1 MYCKIH
7 SHRCHQ
13 QQGYGRKASLWLAAH
28 EVLVQRASAAEL
40 TGKHEAEMWLKLH
53 GAARTPRPLLSPG
66 RVLQNWALPGC
77 HIVQVCRY
85 KICERKYF
93 RYLDFDVQRKRN
105 PYLHIDRV
113 SWRRAMSLPNWNFI
127 QIIQLITFLTDFW
140 LLPSM
145 KNCIFQDVSE
155 TCHFSELQSKLDK
168 ALKKQPSPGWA

>member
-7 SHRCHQ
+7 SHRCYQ
-13 QQGYGRKASLWLAAH
+13 QQGDGRKASPWLAAH
-28 EVLVQRASAAEL
+28 EVLVQRSSTAEL
-40 TGKHEAEMWLKLH
+40 AGKHDSRNGSSCMGLP
-53 GAARTPRPLLSPG
+53 GPPDPLLRPG
-66 RVLQNWALPGC
+66 RVLQSWALPGC
-77 HIVQVCRY
+77 HIVPVCRY
-85 KICERKYF
+85 KICERKNF
-93 RYLDFDVQRKRN
+93 RYFDFGVQCKRN
-105 PYLHIDRV
+105 PYLHIDRI
-113 SWRRAMSLPNWNFI
+113 SWRRAMSLPNWNSI

>member
-1 MYCKIH
+1 MAGKQAH
-7 SHRCHQ
+7 GWQHM
-13 QQGYGRKASLWLAAH
+13 KSLCREQAL
-28 EVLVQRASAAEL
+28 LSSL
-40 TGKHEAEMWLKLH
+40 GSMTAEMWLKLH
-53 GAARTPRPLLSPG
+53 GAARTPRPLLSSG
-66 RVLQNWALPGC
+66 RVLQSWALPGC

-113 SWRRAMSLPNWNFI
+113 SWRRAMSLPNWNSI

-168 ALKKQPSPGWA
+168 ALKKQPSPGWAWLLIRWVEDRF